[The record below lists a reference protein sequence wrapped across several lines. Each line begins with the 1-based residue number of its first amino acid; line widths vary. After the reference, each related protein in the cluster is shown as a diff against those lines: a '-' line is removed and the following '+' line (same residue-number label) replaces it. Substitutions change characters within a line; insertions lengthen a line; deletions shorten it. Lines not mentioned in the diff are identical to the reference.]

1 MRAASPAH
9 ETGAER
15 SALRDTP
22 AKQPPELTIRGIILG
37 GAITVVFLAANV
49 YLGLRTGMTFS
60 SSIPA
65 AVISMSALRALGSG
79 GILENNIVQTQAS
92 AAGTLCNVILVLPG
106 LILIGFWNSFPL
118 WQTMTVCLLGGVLG
132 VAYSVPLR
140 RVMVVGSA
148 LPFPEG
154 VAAAEVLRAG
164 HKEEAGSREGGEG
177 GLKELAV
184 SAAAAAALNLLT
196 NGFKVLPDKL
206 AGSLSLGGA
215 LFQMGGSLSLALIG
229 VGYLVRIGACLALL
243 LGLFIAWG
251 VAVPVLMAMAP
262 TPRDLADA
270 ADAVWSDKVRLIG
283 AGIIASGGLWTVIT
297 LVKPMIDSVRLAL
310 KASRR
315 GRGAAA
321 PREERDIPIAWVG
334 GAVAILSALTAGLFA
349 WFASGFH
356 LTVSLVWFVPIVTL
370 LTVLLSLLMASACGY
385 MAALLGSS
393 CSPISGIGI
402 LSTLLIAAGF
412 AFALPAGDAA
422 DGRVTAALT
431 LFMAS
436 IVVTVSSIA
445 NDNLQDLKTGNM
457 VGAAPWKQQAALI
470 IGVVAG
476 AIAFAP
482 LIELLYFNYGFTGAL
497 PRPGMPPENAMP
509 APQAA
514 LMTQIANGIIRH
526 QLAWNMVGIGAV
538 LGVVLVAI
546 ESWLRRRR
554 GFSLPALTV
563 GIGIYLPY
571 EVSLTIAIGGVIGWF
586 AERAVARAASRMP
599 ERMRAEA
606 EAKARRRGVLIASGF
621 LVGESMSGVLFAA
634 ADAWSGRGGSLALP
648 GLAEP
653 HISTALAA
661 LLFAFALAAFYRFAA
676 RPL

>member
-1 MRAASPAH
+1 MA
-9 ETGAER
+9 
-15 SALRDTP
+15 
-22 AKQPPELTIRGIILG
+22 LG

-106 LILIGFWNSFPL
+106 LVLIGYWHGFPI
-118 WQTMTVCLLGGVLG
+118 WQTMAVCLVGGMLG

-140 RVMVVGSA
+140 RVMVVRGN

-164 HKEEAGSREGGEG
+164 HKERAGADKGSEPGI
-177 GLKELAV
+177 KVLAIG
-184 SAAAAAALNLLT
+184 AAAAAALNLLT
-196 NGFKVLPDKL
+196 NGFKLLPDKL
-206 AGSLSLGGA
+206 AGSFAYGGA
-215 LFQMGGSLSLALIG
+215 VFQMGGSLSLALIG
-229 VGYLVRIGACLALL
+229 VGYLVRIGACLSLF

-251 VAVPVLMAMAP
+251 VAVPVLMAMDPPPPGDPAS
-262 TPRDLADA
+262 A
-270 ADAVWSDKVRLIG
+270 ADAVWSEKVRLIG
-283 AGIIASGGLWTVIT
+283 AGIIASGGLWTAAT
-297 LVKPMIDSVRLAL
+297 LIKPLIDAVRLAL
-310 KASRR
+310 KASRK
-315 GRGAAA
+315 GRSAAT

-334 GAVAILSALTAGLFA
+334 GAVAILSVLTAGLFA
-349 WFASGFH
+349 WFASGAG
-356 LTVSLVWFVPIVTL
+356 LAGSLVWFAPAVTL
-370 LTVLLSLLMASACGY
+370 LTLFLSLLMASACGY

-402 LSTLLIAAGF
+402 LSTILIAAGF
-412 AFALPAGDAA
+412 AFAFPSGDGA
-422 DGRVTAALT
+422 DARSITALT

-457 VGAAPWKQQAALI
+457 VGAVPWKQQAALA
-470 IGVVAG
+470 IGVFAG
-476 AIAFAP
+476 AVTFAP
-482 LIELLYFNYGFTGAL
+482 VIQLLYSNYGFAGAL
-497 PRPGMPPENAMP
+497 PRPGMQAANAMP

-514 LMTQIANGIIRH
+514 LMAQIATGIISHR
-526 QLAWNMVGIGAV
+526 LAWNMVAIGAV
-538 LGVVLVAI
+538 LGVALVAL
-546 ESWLRRRR
+546 EGWLRRTR

-571 EVSLTIAIGGVIGWF
+571 EVSLTIAMGGVIGWF
-586 AERAVARAASRMP
+586 AERAVARSAKTKG
-599 ERMRAEA
+599 AEGIAQA

-621 LVGESMSGVLFAA
+621 LVGESMTGVLLAA
-634 ADAWSGRGGSLALP
+634 ADAVSGRGGSLAIP
-648 GLAEP
+648 GVAGARV
-653 HISTALAA
+653 STDVAA
-661 LLFAFALAAFYRFAA
+661 LIFACALAAFYRFAA
-676 RPL
+676 RSG